1 MSRMVTGAA
10 EVEVLSGAF
19 AAAVGAAV
27 LAGALRGFSGFGS
40 ALVLAPTIS
49 ALYGPR
55 TAVPVALLLE
65 LLLSVPFVPPALR
78 LVDRRRVAILCAAA
92 LVAIPAG
99 AALLVAVD
107 EDALRVAICAMVL
120 VAAAVIGLGWRYHGR
135 PSAAAT
141 AVTGGLS
148 GLHLSV
154 PAQVFGHADERER
167 YELRVCGAEPGPV
180 ASSTGFAIVA
190 DHGPEALAW
199 ADTVIVPGVG
209 ERTAARPPA
218 VLDALRAADARG
230 ARIVSICT
238 GAFVLAEA
246 GLLDGRRAATHWRD
260 APTLA
265 ERHAAVEVDSD
276 VLWVDDGR
284 VLTSAGVAAGIDL
297 CLHLVRKD
305 LGTEHA
311 NRIARRMVVA
321 PYRAGG
327 QAQFVEQPVPEPIGD
342 GLGATCAW
350 MLEHLDEPLTVPAD
364 GAARRAQRAF
374 LRAALPVGDGH
385 HPAALVAR
393 AAGASRP
400 SPPGGDLAPGRGD
413 RPPRGLRH
421 VDGAADALPARDAHH
436 ADRLPA
442 GVHCASRSR
451 TMTSPSP
458 HGVARS
464 PSRKRSGS
472 PSSMF
477 SDAVSRPTPTR

>member
-1 MSRMVTGAA
+1 M
-10 EVEVLSGAF
+10 
-19 AAAVGAAV
+19 
-27 LAGALRGFSGFGS
+27 
-40 ALVLAPTIS
+40 
-49 ALYGPR
+49 
-55 TAVPVALLLE
+55 
-65 LLLSVPFVPPALR
+65 
-78 LVDRRRVAILCAAA
+78 
-92 LVAIPAG
+92 
-99 AALLVAVD
+99 
-107 EDALRVAICAMVL
+107 
-120 VAAAVIGLGWRYHGR
+120 
-135 PSAAAT
+135 
-141 AVTGGLS
+141 
-148 GLHLSV
+148 
-154 PAQVFGHADERER
+154 
-167 YELRVCGAEPGPV
+167 
-180 ASSTGFAIVA
+180 SSTGFAIVA
-190 DHGPEALAW
+190 GHGPEALAW

-209 ERTAARPPA
+209 ERTAPRPPA

-260 APTLA
+260 AATLA
-265 ERHAAVEVDSD
+265 ERHPAIEVDSD

-297 CLHLVRKD
+297 CLHLVRQD

-321 PYRAGG
+321 PYRRA
-327 QAQFVEQPVPEPIGD
+327 ARPSSSSSPCPSRS
-342 GLGATCAW
+342 ATGSARRCAW
-350 MLEHLDEPLTVPAD
+350 MLEHLDEPLTVPAMARH
-364 GAARRAQRAF
+364 AARSERSFARHFRSATGTTPLRWLHEQRV
-374 LRAALPVGDGH
+374 LRARHLLEETALPVED
-385 HPAALVAR
+385 
-393 AAGASRP
+393 
-400 SPPGGDLAPGRGD
+400 D

-421 VDGAADALPARDAHH
+421 VDGAADALPARDPHH

-442 GVHCASRSR
+442 RVHCASRSR